1 MVRRFVAVHGYP
13 SKFVADHGSQIV
25 SGAKELQT
33 IMESWDKEKLRRF
46 GASHGTEWEFTKS
59 ADSPWQNGC
68 SESLIR
74 LTKRNMAQSIGTNV
88 LSFNELLTVV
98 FEIAGLLNSRPIGV
112 KPTELLEDYICPNDL
127 LMGRASKDV
136 PVGEF
141 DQGEKFLK
149 RLHTCQEIVQR
160 FWKNW
165 QEKYFHT
172 LIIRQRWHTETRDMK
187 VGDVVIIRDSKAP
200 RGQWKFALVHSV
212 LPSKDGKVRD
222 VELKYKNLR
231 PGVSYTGAPD
241 IVVKRSVH
249 NLVLLLPVE
258 EQ

>member
-1 MVRRFVAVHGYP
+1 M
-13 SKFVADHGSQIV
+13 
-25 SGAKELQT
+25 
-33 IMESWDKEKLRRF
+33 
-46 GASHGTEWEFTKS
+46 
-59 ADSPWQNGC
+59 
-68 SESLIR
+68 
-74 LTKRNMAQSIGTNV
+74 
-88 LSFNELLTVV
+88 
-98 FEIAGLLNSRPIGV
+98 NSRPIGV